1 MEFMSY
7 LYRMK
12 YRKNGPLKFISHLD
26 LNQLLRRVLLRAEI
40 PVELTEGFNS
50 RIKISFGPALP
61 LGLEGWEE
69 IAEIVLKEPLTKDE
83 LKNRINRVSPSGF
96 NILEVK
102 KVSEMRIP
110 LSKLLRQ
117 ASYLLYLIS
126 IDTIDTNKMVYC
138 HNKIERCIECLLR
151 RKEIKIKKKVKKG
164 VKVVDLRPYISK
176 IDIISKNND
185 RIIIR
190 LILNI
195 ESGICTNPNPI
206 IQMLVDV
213 VDDYFLIEKI
223 VREKFI
229 SYSTI

>member
-1 MEFMSY
+1 MSY

-12 YRKNGPLKFISHLD
+12 YRKDGPLKFISHLD
-26 LNQLLRRVLLRAEI
+26 LNQLLRRVLLRAGI
-40 PVELTEGFNS
+40 PVELTEGFNP
-50 RIKISFGPALP
+50 RIKVSFGPALP

-69 IAEIVLKEPLTKDE
+69 IAEIVLKEPLTEDE
-83 LKNRINRVSPSGF
+83 FKNRINRVSPSGF

-126 IDTIDTNKMVYC
+126 IDTIDTNKMVYY
-138 HNKIERCIECLLR
+138 HNKIERCIECLLS

-176 IDIISKNND
+176 IGIISKNND
-185 RIIIR
+185 RVIIR

-195 ESGICTNPNPI
+195 ESGICINPNPI

-213 VDDYFLIEKI
+213 VNDYFLIEKI